1 MQYEDVL
8 YLRELERSNMEQQ
21 DVVEM
26 SRYNWDILDE
36 QGAQDL
42 REYQHAWQVLG
53 GGPCVHA
60 RLVKQMAWSSVD
72 FDDLTPG
79 DLAAIHGSSS
89 ASSASGA
96 KKQKLQ
102 GHYLESLKIIKIQEL
117 AAPLV

>member
-1 MQYEDVL
+1 
-8 YLRELERSNMEQQ
+8 MEQQ

-26 SRYNWDILDE
+26 SRYNWDNLNE

-79 DLAAIHGSSS
+79 DLVAIHGRSS
-89 ASSASGA
+89 ASRASGA
-96 KKQKLQ
+96 KKPKLQ
-102 GHYLESLKIIKIQEL
+102 GPENLQNPRVGCATGVALMPHLEYIF
-117 AAPLV
+117 